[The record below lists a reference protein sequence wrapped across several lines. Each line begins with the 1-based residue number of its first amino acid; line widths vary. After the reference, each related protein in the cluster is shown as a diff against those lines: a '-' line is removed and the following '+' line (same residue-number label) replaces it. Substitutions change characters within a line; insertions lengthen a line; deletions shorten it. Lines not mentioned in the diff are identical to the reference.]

1 MIVNVSKDIRII
13 DPTPTVCEWIKSNLV
28 LRNPL
33 YQKMKAMGKDETIRR
48 KHIPQTISL
57 CANDRGELIIP
68 FGCAKAVWPFIGK
81 AVVNTSFN
89 DSGDMSIKNDKISLP
104 DGLYDYQEE
113 AVQAMQQAKG
123 GVLVSPA
130 GSGKTYM
137 GIELAKRIGK
147 KTLWLCHTGD
157 LLRQAKSDILTLYPN
172 AKIGLTT
179 EGKLEIGEDF
189 TVSTVQTMVK
199 IDPSLYKDKFDVVIC
214 DECAHVVSAHTDM
227 KMFGEVLSNIP
238 ARYKY
243 GLTATPKRADGMIK
257 AMYIYLGANNEHL
270 FDPTFKIDRSRV
282 KTIEAIH
289 EKVELVSGF
298 SLSVLY
304 KITDTTGTMVYNKL
318 IDYLTKNNERTEKII
333 QNVIA
338 MDKEGRKQVILCSRV
353 EHCKYITE
361 RLQELGYS
369 ALLCVGKVSA
379 KKREAILTQKVDWN
393 IIVSTYSLLKEG
405 VSVKDFDTLHL
416 ATPIK
421 DRATIV
427 QCAGRIER
435 YKEDKNQPI
444 VFDYVDTEIPYCEK
458 IYIERR
464 RALKRRF

>member
-1 MIVNVSKDIRII
+1 MIVKISSDIRII
-13 DPTPTVCEWIKSNLV
+13 DPTPEVLQWLKDNLM

-33 YQKMKAMGKDETIRR
+33 YQTMKMMGKEDTIKR
-48 KHIPQTISL
+48 KHIPEYLNVWAQV
-57 CANDRGELIIP
+57 RGEYIIP
-68 FGCAKAVWPFIGK
+68 FGCLKAIWGLLRG
-81 AVVNTSFN
+81 AQLSYNFN
-89 DSGDMSIKNDKISLP
+89 NSGDLSIKNDTINI

-113 AVQAMQQAKG
+113 AVQAMLLAKG

-147 KTLWLCHTGD
+147 KVLWICHTGD
-157 LLRQAKSDILTLYPN
+157 LLRQAKKDILTLYPN

-189 TVSTVQTMVK
+189 TISTVQTLVK
-199 IDPSLYKDKFDVVIC
+199 IDPSLYRDKFDVVIC
-214 DECAHVVSAHTDM
+214 DESAHVVSTPSDM
-227 KMFGEVLSNIP
+227 KMFGKVLSNIP

-243 GLTATPKRADGMIK
+243 GLTATPKRADNMIK
-257 AMYIYLGANNEHL
+257 AMYIYIGASNNGL
-270 FDPTFKIDRSRV
+270 FDATFKIDRSKV

-289 EKVELVSGF
+289 EKVELVSSF
-298 SLSVLY
+298 TPEMLY
-304 KITDTTGTMVYNKL
+304 EITDTSGMIVYNKL
-318 IDYLTKNNERTEKII
+318 ITYLTNDNNRTEKII

-338 MDKEGRKQVILCSRV
+338 MDKEGRKQAILCSRV
-353 EHCKYITE
+353 EHCKYIVD
-361 RLQELGYS
+361 RLQELGYK
-369 ALLCVGKVSA
+369 AQLCVGKTTA
-379 KKREAILTQKVDWN
+379 KKREAILTQQIDWN
-393 IIVSTYSLLKEG
+393 IVVSTYSLLKEG

-421 DRATIV
+421 DKSTIV

-435 YKEDKNQPI
+435 YKENKLQPI
-444 VFDYVDTEIPYCEK
+444 VFDYVDVDIPYCEK
-458 IYIERR
+458 RYIDRR